1 MRIVFTG
8 GGSGGH
14 FFPII
19 AVAREVKRIAE
30 EERILDV
37 RLFYFAPEPFAP
49 DILERE
55 EIVFSRIRAG
65 KIRRYFSL
73 QNFTDVITTAVGIL
87 EALWKMFVVMPDV
100 IFAKGGYGSFPA
112 LVAARIYAIP
122 IIIHDSDAVPGQVNR
137 WAGRWARRVAISFAG
152 AGKYFPEG
160 RTALTGVP
168 IRKRISGGNA
178 DQAREIFG
186 VFSSRPVIFIT
197 GGSQGAGVIND
208 TTIQILKELIGRYEI
223 IHQVGVKNFDE
234 VRLETAPILEGGG
247 EAYYHPVSFLDEARM
262 RSAYL
267 LADLIISRAGATAIA
282 EVAAE
287 GKPAILIPIKN
298 SAQDHQ
304 RENAYEYSQRG
315 GAVVIEENNLTPSV
329 LLNEITKLLSN
340 PEILKKLGEA
350 AGRSAMPDAAET
362 IAREIIRLGLH

>member
-14 FFPII
+14 FFPIV

-37 RLFYFAPEPFAP
+37 HLFYFAPELFAP
-49 DILERE
+49 DLMERE

-65 KIRRYFSL
+65 KIRRYASL
-73 QNFTDVITTAVGIL
+73 QNFTDIFVTSIGIM

-100 IFAKGGYGSFPA
+100 VFAKGGYGSFPT
-112 LVAARIYAIP
+112 LVAARLFAIP
-122 IIIHDSDAVPGQVNR
+122 VIIHDSDAVPGRVSR
-137 WAGRWARRVAISFAG
+137 WAGRWAKRIAISFAG
-152 AGKYFPEG
+152 AAKYFPEE

-168 IRKRISGGNA
+168 VRKRILGGNT
-178 DQAREIFG
+178 DQARETFG
-186 VFSSRPVIFIT
+186 VFSTRPVIFIT
-197 GGSQGAGVIND
+197 GGSQGAGIIND
-208 TTIQILKELIGRYEI
+208 MIIQILKELISRYEI
-223 IHQVGVKNFDE
+223 IHQVGEKNFDE
-234 VRLETAPILEGGG
+234 VRLETAPIIEGGG
-247 EAYYHPVSFLDEARM
+247 GAYYHPVSFLDEGKM

-267 LADLIISRAGATAIA
+267 LADFVISRAGATAIA

-304 RENAYEYSQRG
+304 RENAYEYSHRG
-315 GAVVIEENNLTPSV
+315 AAVVIEEDNLTPSV
-329 LLNEITKLLSN
+329 LLNEITKLLSD
-340 PEILKKLGEA
+340 PERIKKLVEA
-350 AGRSAMPDAAET
+350 AKRSAMPDAAQT
-362 IAREIIRLGLH
+362 IAREILRLGLH